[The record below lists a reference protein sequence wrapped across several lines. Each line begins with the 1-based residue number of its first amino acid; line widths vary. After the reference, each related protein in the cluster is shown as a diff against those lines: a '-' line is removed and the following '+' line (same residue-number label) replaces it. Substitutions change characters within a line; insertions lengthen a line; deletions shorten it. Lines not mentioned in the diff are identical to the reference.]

1 MLKLWDTHIFV
12 RKYYFECIIKLNA
25 YPQITI
31 YIVFTMNHL
40 LGRRQR
46 RHPSLEAFADIR
58 WSGRDRTGRD
68 TLRSIRHQTKTGD
81 EVIPPRG
88 GAQPRGPRVIWPIVT
103 GPAWPPLCYGPNL

>member
-40 LGRRQR
+40 SSNILKECFNYIIMKGIINRMKVF
-46 RHPSLEAFADIR
+46 LLI
-58 WSGRDRTGRD
+58 
-68 TLRSIRHQTKTGD
+68 
-81 EVIPPRG
+81 
-88 GAQPRGPRVIWPIVT
+88 IVS
-103 GPAWPPLCYGPNL
+103 NF